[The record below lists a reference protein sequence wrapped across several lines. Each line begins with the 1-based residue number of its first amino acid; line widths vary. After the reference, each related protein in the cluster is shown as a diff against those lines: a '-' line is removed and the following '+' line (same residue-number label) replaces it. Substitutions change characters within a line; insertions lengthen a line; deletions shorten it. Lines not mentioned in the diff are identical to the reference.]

1 MFLEVNN
8 ISKKYGDKYAIKNIS
23 FNLEQGKFLCLLGPS
38 GSGKSTILHSIGGF
52 IKHTGEILLAGENIT
67 NYPPEERDVS
77 TVFQSFG
84 LFPHMSVLKNVMY
97 GLKFKFKDKSKKE
110 REKMATETLDIVGL
124 GDYLSRYPDELSG
137 GEKQR
142 VALARSLV
150 VKPKLLLMDEPLSSL
165 DAKLREEMQFEIR
178 KIQRDFNITTIFVTH
193 DQKEAFVMADDI
205 IIINKGE
212 IVNHG
217 APTDIYNHPKNK
229 FTLDFIGQKNTV
241 EGKYVRPEKIC
252 IVKEGGEKFTITDI
266 TFFGE
271 TIELEIENDKH
282 KFEMVILNDNHKF
295 EIGENIL
302 VDYELEELNE
312 DTSRFDTTSGKN
324 R

>member
-8 ISKKYGDKYAIKNIS
+8 ISKKYGDKYAIKDVN
-23 FNLEQGKFLCLLGPS
+23 FTLEKGKFLCLLGPS

-52 IKHTGEILLAGENIT
+52 IKHSGEIILDGENIT

-84 LFPHMSVLKNVMY
+84 LFPHMTVLKNVMY
-97 GLKFKFKDKSKKE
+97 GLKFKYKDKPKKE
-110 REKMATETLDIVGL
+110 RVKMATETLEIVGL

-205 IIINKGE
+205 LIINKGE
-212 IVNHG
+212 IENHG
-217 APTDIYNHPKNK
+217 APREIYNNPNNK
-229 FTLDFIGQKNTV
+229 FTLDFIGQKNIV
-241 EGKYVRPEKIC
+241 GDKYVRPEKNQHCRIRWR
-252 IVKEGGEKFTITDI
+252 
-266 TFFGE
+266 
-271 TIELEIENDKH
+271 EIYNKRYH
-282 KFEMVILNDNHKF
+282 ILWWNNGIWHWKRKSS
-295 EIGENIL
+295 IWNG
-302 VDYELEELNE
+302 
-312 DTSRFDTTSGKN
+312 DT
-324 R
+324 